1 MEDNKKDILLQ
12 VEDLYVQYD
21 TSEGTSYAVNGIS
34 FQIRKGETFGL
45 VGETGA
51 GKTTTALAILKL
63 LPKSGSG
70 HRNNRAG
77 LKFTG

>member
-21 TSEGTSYAVNGIS
+21 TSEGTSYSVNGIS

-63 LPKSGSG
+63 LPKKVGNISRG
-70 HRNNRAG
+70 
-77 LKFTG
+77 KIEF

>member
-1 MEDNKKDILLQ
+1 MEDNKKIFSLQ

-63 LPKSGSG
+63 FAQEGGQHQQRK
-70 HRNNRAG
+70 N
-77 LKFTG
+77 